1 VAALALVS
9 ICAGVAHAGTRRDSR
24 SLDAGIIA
32 RLNAV
37 RVHHHLRR
45 LQTSVPL
52 ESAAEQHSLDMAAEG
67 YFSHESPDG
76 TTTAGRLRST
86 YATGPSWEVGENL
99 LWASPRVDRMRTIA
113 LWQGSSEHRAILL
126 DPRWVDVGCAAVHV
140 DSAPG
145 VYQDL
150 PVTVVTCDFGV
161 RS

>member
-99 LWASPRVDRMRTIA
+99 LWASPRVDRLRTVSM
-113 LWQGSSEHRAILL
+113 WMSSDEHRAILL
-126 DPRWVDVGCAAVHV
+126 DPRWVDIGCSAVHV
-140 DSAPG
+140 DSAQG